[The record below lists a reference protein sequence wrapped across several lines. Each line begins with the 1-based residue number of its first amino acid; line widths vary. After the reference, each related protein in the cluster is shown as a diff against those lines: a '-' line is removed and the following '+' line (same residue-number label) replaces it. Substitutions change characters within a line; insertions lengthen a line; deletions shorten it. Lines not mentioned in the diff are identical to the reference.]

1 MNVIVAVDQNWAIG
15 KKGQLLFRIRED
27 LEHFR
32 TLTTGNCVIYGRKTL
47 ETFPGGEPLPYR
59 DNIVL
64 TENKSFEVDA
74 MVAHNLDE
82 LRRIIHDYPAEQVYV
97 IGGASVYRQLLSY
110 CATAYVTKIDA
121 SIEGADAF
129 FPNLDID
136 PNWQMTEEGE
146 IRQSGDGVRFW
157 FVKYRNKKPRDF

>member
-27 LEHFR
+27 LEYFR

-47 ETFPGGEPLPYR
+47 ETFPGGEPLPHR
-59 DNIVL
+59 DNVVL

-74 MVAHNLDE
+74 MVAHNFDE
-82 LRRIIHDYPAEQVYV
+82 LRRIIHDYPTEQVYV

-110 CATAYVTKIDA
+110 CDTAYVTKIDA
-121 SIEGADAF
+121 GIEGADAF

-136 PNWQMTEEGE
+136 PNWQMAEEGE
-146 IRQSGDGVRFW
+146 NRQSGDGVRFR
-157 FVKYRNKKPRDF
+157 FVKYRNKRPSDF

>member
-27 LEHFR
+27 LEYFR
-32 TLTTGNCVIYGRKTL
+32 ALTTGNCVIYGRKTL

-64 TENKSFEVDA
+64 TENKSFEADV

-82 LRRIIHDYPAEQVYV
+82 LRRIIHDYPTEQVYV

-110 CATAYVTKIDA
+110 CDTAYVTKIDA

-146 IRQSGDGVRFW
+146 NRQSGDGVWFR
-157 FVKYRNKKPRDF
+157 FVKYRNKRPSDF

>member
-1 MNVIVAVDQNWAIG
+1 MNIIVAVDRNWAIG

-27 LEHFR
+27 LEYFR
-32 TLTTGNCVIYGRKTL
+32 TLTTGNCVVYGRKTL

-59 DNIVL
+59 DNVVL
-64 TENKSFEVDA
+64 TENESFEVDA

-82 LRRIIHDYPAEQVYV
+82 LCRIIHDYPTERIYV
-97 IGGASVYRQLLSY
+97 IGGASVYRQLLPY
-110 CATAYVTKIDA
+110 CDTAYVTKIDA

-136 PNWQMTEEGE
+136 SNWQMTEEGE
-146 IRQSGDGVRFW
+146 NQQSGNSVRFR
-157 FVKYRNKKPRDF
+157 FAKYRNKRPRDF